1 MLGSWWRFENPA
13 MNTASDSEIKPSI
26 PAALHFFL
34 LSYAY
39 LATLA
44 LVSWQINVLN
54 LLWFGLWMLVLSTF
68 MMLALWHQSTIRRH
82 IFSSQFQQGTFLYR
96 WSGRR
101 VLSILLLATVAVI
114 FSGLTLFQA
123 AYFGWPEWAL
133 LSVSPIAFRISHLWI
148 LSKTE
153 SQFSKYI
160 YALRWTS
167 CASQALF
174 LVLLTVLF
182 LCISYIN
189 ASPPQVFYLDRVFE
203 LQSQSNGVQSSFVKW
218 FLDAGAFGQAAQE
231 TITSIPEQSYW
242 KIIGTFFLAPL
253 TVFSTLALTYSGMSL
268 SLDEFRRTIGNS
280 CETNEKP
287 SKIGPVNSAVWTA
300 IVVVLIGSYFQLL
313 AYANQSLKAEDSPFA
328 IRPMQPCEKIDGV
341 AYQVNTLKTVE
352 SLIASVSPKLAASSL
367 NGCQELTGLE
377 ANIASGVD
385 DYLNWYFSLGADYAR
400 LAMILAGDVDIYLSA
415 KFNEIALKKLHQD
428 DVFMRL
434 QAEHEGQL
442 RELYQTNG
450 AIQKL
455 LSENRLMLV
464 DRSCKVVGET
474 SMQGMSSNLES
485 AKTRLST
492 SAAAGLIGGVFA
504 SKLTAKVMA
513 KSTFK
518 LSGKVLLKA
527 IAKKAGGK
535 AGGALAG
542 AAAGAGVGSLFPV
555 VGTAIG
561 AAIGAVTGLVVG
573 VAIDIAALGIE
584 EGLTRDAMKKDLLDS
599 VAETLRPM
607 RETFGCK

>member
-1 MLGSWWRFENPA
+1 
-13 MNTASDSEIKPSI
+13 
-26 PAALHFFL
+26 
-34 LSYAY
+34 
-39 LATLA
+39 
-44 LVSWQINVLN
+44 
-54 LLWFGLWMLVLSTF
+54 
-68 MMLALWHQSTIRRH
+68 
-82 IFSSQFQQGTFLYR
+82 
-96 WSGRR
+96 
-101 VLSILLLATVAVI
+101 
-114 FSGLTLFQA
+114 
-123 AYFGWPEWAL
+123 
-133 LSVSPIAFRISHLWI
+133 
-148 LSKTE
+148 
-153 SQFSKYI
+153 
-160 YALRWTS
+160 
-167 CASQALF
+167 
-174 LVLLTVLF
+174 
-182 LCISYIN
+182 
-189 ASPPQVFYLDRVFE
+189 
-203 LQSQSNGVQSSFVKW
+203 
-218 FLDAGAFGQAAQE
+218 
-231 TITSIPEQSYW
+231 
-242 KIIGTFFLAPL
+242 
-253 TVFSTLALTYSGMSL
+253 
-268 SLDEFRRTIGNS
+268 
-280 CETNEKP
+280 
-287 SKIGPVNSAVWTA
+287 
-300 IVVVLIGSYFQLL
+300 
-313 AYANQSLKAEDSPFA
+313 
-328 IRPMQPCEKIDGV
+328 
-341 AYQVNTLKTVE
+341 
-352 SLIASVSPKLAASSL
+352 
-367 NGCQELTGLE
+367 
-377 ANIASGVD
+377 
-385 DYLNWYFSLGADYAR
+385 
-400 LAMILAGDVDIYLSA
+400 
-415 KFNEIALKKLHQD
+415 
-428 DVFMRL
+428 MRL